1 MNTIALGLVGTPAL
15 VGFGT
20 SMAGVPIAGGSF
32 TLPALSN
39 LAFMVPRTGT
49 LTSISAFF
57 RSTIGLNL
65 PLSTLTVH
73 AEIYL
78 ATGNSSTF
86 NATGV
91 TVSLTFPSTISIGTA
106 VANTANSFA
115 INVNAGDRLLMVFT
129 ATASGVNLVNTL
141 TGEAS
146 AGLSIN

>member
-1 MNTIALGLVGTPAL
+1 MNTLALGLVGTPAL
-15 VGFGT
+15 IGFGT
-20 SMAGVPIAGGSF
+20 SMAGVSIAGGSF

-57 RSTIGLNL
+57 RSTVGLNL
-65 PLSTLTVH
+65 PLSTMTVH
-73 AEIYL
+73 AEIYR
-78 ATGNSSTF
+78 AIGDSSTF

-91 TVSLTFPSTISIGTA
+91 TVNLAFPSTISIGTA
-106 VANTANSFA
+106 VADTASGFSF
-115 INVNAGDRLLMVFT
+115 NVNAGDRLLMVFS
-129 ATASGVNLVNTL
+129 ATASGINLVNTL